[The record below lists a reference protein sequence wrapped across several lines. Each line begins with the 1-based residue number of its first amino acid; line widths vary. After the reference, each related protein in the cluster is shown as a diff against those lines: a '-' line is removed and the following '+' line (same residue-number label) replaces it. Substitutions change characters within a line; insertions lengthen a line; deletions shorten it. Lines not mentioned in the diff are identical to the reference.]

1 MHVLDRRGLPL
12 PEIVIVERASEIPA
26 VKEAGLPYVV
36 RPGKMSD
43 ERILKTLLF
52 GVLTKMFPWVNW
64 GRLGTSAKDVVLVAP
79 KKILV
84 PYAEDELLR
93 AGGGD
98 NHFSRI
104 ASDIEEQDV
113 LIDQGEEYR
122 ESYGEGYETT
132 DDFMEYGQVSMETL
146 YDEGALTINAQ
157 ELMDAGLL
165 PKWLMDIG
173 ESIRANLASYYYND
187 CWNRKLGAYLGEYS
201 MNEERPNLIVL
212 DVSGSIPA
220 GISYT
225 MVGLI
230 QTLCAQNNADLIINS
245 GVSQWWPHNQP
256 LDVDEISNVIGGCN
270 EAEMFYRILEEHVL
284 GKKWGNVIGFGDMDA
299 PINHVYTGLHAE
311 IVPSKDLF
319 ARTEIGCAIG
329 YHTGR
334 YELPGYLRWVEDCNT
349 QEIKKM
355 GSDWCKQVR
364 RWPYDTGARR

>member
-12 PEIVIVERASEIPA
+12 PEIVVIEKDSEIEA

-36 RPGKMSD
+36 RPGHMSD
-43 ERILKTLLF
+43 ETILKTLLF
-52 GVLTKMFPWVNW
+52 GILTKMFPWVKW
-64 GRLGTSAKDVVLVAP
+64 GSLSSSAKQIVLEAP
-79 KKILV
+79 KKV
-84 PYAEDELLR
+84 FMPYEDDQLLR

-98 NHFSRI
+98 NHFSRL
-104 ASDIEEQDV
+104 ASEIEEQDV
-113 LIDQGEEYR
+113 MVDVGDRYR
-122 ESYGEGYETT
+122 ESYGEGFEDP
-132 DDFMEYGQVSMETL
+132 DDFEEYGQISMETL
-146 YDEGALTINAQ
+146 YDDGALTINAQ

-173 ESIRANLASYYYND
+173 ESIRANLSSYYYND

-245 GVSQWWPHNQP
+245 GVSQWWPHNEP
-256 LDVDEISNVIGGCN
+256 LDIDKISNIIGGCN
-270 EAEMFYRILEEHVL
+270 EARMFYRILEEHVL

-299 PINHVYTGLHAE
+299 PINHVSRIIND

-364 RWPYDTGARR
+364 RYPYDTSTRR